1 MASNSTL
8 CANTVSANTIHAGTL
23 SSRKSVES
31 VAAATT
37 LSQAD
42 SGKIFNV
49 SQASNYAITLPTATT
64 AAEALQ
70 LVGWHATFIVGSV
83 DSNAVTIVRGD
94 TSNDSVTGAV
104 ASHVQDG
111 LTGVTIGSHVITFAS
126 SDCDIGDSVDV
137 VCVAATASATTYL
150 ARGFCAT

>member
-8 CANTVSANTIHAGTL
+8 CAHTVSANTINAGTV
-23 SSRKSVES
+23 SGRKSIVA

-49 SQASNYAITLPTATT
+49 SQASAYAITLPSATT
-64 AAEALQ
+64 DAEASQ
-70 LVGWHATFIVGSV
+70 LVGWHATFIAGTVGA
-83 DSNAVTIVRGD
+83 NAVTIVRGD

-104 ASHVQDG
+104 ASHVQDA
-111 LTGVTIGSHVITFAS
+111 LTGLTIGSHVITFAA
-126 SDCDIGDSVDV
+126 SDCDVGDSVDV
-137 VCVAATASATTYL
+137 ICVAATSSATTYL
-150 ARGFCAT
+150 ARGFAAT